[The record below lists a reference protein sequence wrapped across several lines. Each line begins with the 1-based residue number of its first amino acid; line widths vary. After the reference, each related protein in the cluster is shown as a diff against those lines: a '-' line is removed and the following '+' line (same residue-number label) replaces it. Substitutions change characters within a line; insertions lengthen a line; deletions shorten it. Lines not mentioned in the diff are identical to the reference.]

1 MPDTDATVD
10 AIVQEPQ
17 VGAASLEPTGRQ
29 GFVLLQTLVAI
40 VLSYELLF
48 SQETLLTSEVGQLL
62 ILGLMLTVG
71 VLIVLPAKVME
82 AAWFTGSLVVADTA
96 ITSAIIYVSGNASS
110 EIYATYFLIILI
122 AACATSLKQFV
133 GLVIILCTAYGLVL
147 FCEFDK
153 SGVSSVGLFLRVP
166 VLLIMAAFYGS
177 SVWMVRKERR
187 KKAGL
192 IDYIAALKQA
202 EEERERLIRQL
213 QDALAN
219 IKTLKGL
226 LPICFSCK
234 QIRDDKG
241 YWNQIDTYIRAHTE
255 AEFSHGICPP
265 CIQKLYPDLYQAV
278 CGADPQKHAG
288 AL

>member
-10 AIVQEPQ
+10 TIVQEPQ

-29 GFVLLQTLVAI
+29 GFVLLQTLVTI

-48 SQETLLTSEVGQLL
+48 SQETLLTIEVGQLL
-62 ILGLMLTVG
+62 ILGLLLTVG

-110 EIYATYFLIILI
+110 DIYITYFLIILI
-122 AACATSLKQFV
+122 AALATSLKQFV
-133 GLVIILCTAYGLVL
+133 GLVIILCTVYGLVL
-147 FCEFDK
+147 FVEFDK

-166 VLLIMAAFYGS
+166 VLLIMAVFYGS
-177 SVWMVRKERR
+177 SVGMVRKERR
-187 KKAGL
+187 QKAGL

-226 LPICFSCK
+226 LPICYSCK

-241 YWNQIDTYIRAHTE
+241 YWNQIDTYIRDHTE
-255 AEFSHGICPP
+255 AEFTHGICPA
-265 CIQKLYPDLYQAV
+265 CAMKLYPDF
-278 CGADPQKHAG
+278 
-288 AL
+288 

>member
-10 AIVQEPQ
+10 TIVQEPQ

-29 GFVLLQTLVAI
+29 GFVLLQTLVTI

-48 SQETLLTSEVGQLL
+48 SHETLLTIEVGQLL
-62 ILGLMLTVG
+62 ILGLLLTVG

-110 EIYATYFLIILI
+110 DIYITYFLIILI
-122 AACATSLKQFV
+122 AALATSLKQFV
-133 GLVIILCTAYGLVL
+133 GLVIILCTVYGLVL
-147 FCEFDK
+147 FVEFDK

-166 VLLIMAAFYGS
+166 VLLIMAVFYGS
-177 SVWMVRKERR
+177 SVGMVRKERR
-187 KKAGL
+187 QKAGL

-202 EEERERLIRQL
+202 EEERERLIRRL

-241 YWNQIDTYIRAHTE
+241 YWNQIDTYIRDHTE
-255 AEFSHGICPP
+255 AELTHGICPP
-265 CIQKLYPDLYQAV
+265 CVQKLYPDLYPDV
-278 CGADPQKHAG
+278 CGVDPQKHAD